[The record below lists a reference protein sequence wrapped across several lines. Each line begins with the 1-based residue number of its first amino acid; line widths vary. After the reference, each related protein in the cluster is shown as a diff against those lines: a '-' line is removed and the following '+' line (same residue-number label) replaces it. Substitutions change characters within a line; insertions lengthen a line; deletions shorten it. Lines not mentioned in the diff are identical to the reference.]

1 MSQRQSTKRY
11 RIGGIVSVRT
21 GGYNA
26 QWKMRTRL
34 LVAAGIVLAVAAV
47 ALSAGGA
54 YAYFW
59 ESGRSDVIAAGVT
72 VAGIDVGNLRADA
85 AGAALESRVAA
96 PLRAPILLRSGPH
109 TFRVD
114 PARLGLRVDVPAMVS
129 LAVRESRRGGLAHRF
144 LRDLEGRR
152 VGVSIPLKATWSGP
166 LVRQTIEDVARVLDR
181 PARSARI
188 VASATSLH
196 IVPDEQGLAVEQDR
210 LRAALTAALLRPA
223 ARTITVPTR
232 SVEARWTRE
241 SLARRYPAY
250 LLVDR
255 ETFTL
260 RLYRHLK
267 LARRYS
273 IAVGQAGLETPAGL
287 YRINDKQINP
297 SWHVPNSAWAG
308 SLAGRIIPPGPS
320 DPIKARWMGFW
331 NGAGIHGT
339 DEDWSIGHAVSHGC
353 VRMHIPDV
361 EQLYPLVPLGTPIYV
376 G

>member
-1 MSQRQSTKRY
+1 
-11 RIGGIVSVRT
+11 
-21 GGYNA
+21 
-26 QWKMRTRL
+26 MRTRL

-47 ALSAGGA
+47 AASAGGA

-59 ESGRSDVIAAGVT
+59 ESGRSDVIAAGVV

-85 AGAALESRVAA
+85 ARAALESRIVA
-96 PLRAPILLRSGPH
+96 PLQAPILIRGGRH

-114 PARLGLRVDVPAMVS
+114 PARLGLRIEVPAMVS
-129 LAVRESRRGGLAHRF
+129 LAVQESRRGGLAHRL

-152 VGVSIPLKATWSGP
+152 VGVSIPMEATWSGP
-166 LVRQTIEDVARVLDR
+166 LVQQTVENVARVVDR
-181 PARSARI
+181 PARSARVVATAVSLRI
-188 VASATSLH
+188 VAGK
-196 IVPDEQGLAVEQDR
+196 QGVAVDQDK
-210 LRAALTAALLRPA
+210 LRAALTAALLRPTV
-223 ARTITVPTR
+223 RTIAVTTRTVEP
-232 SVEARWTRE
+232 RWTQD

-250 LLVDR
+250 LLIDR

-260 RLYRHLK
+260 RLYRRLK
-267 LARRYS
+267 LAKTYP

-287 YRINDKQINP
+287 YRINDKQIDP

-308 SLAGRIIPPGPS
+308 SLAGRIIPPGPA

-353 VRMHIPDV
+353 VRMHISDV

>member
-1 MSQRQSTKRY
+1 
-11 RIGGIVSVRT
+11 
-21 GGYNA
+21 
-26 QWKMRTRL
+26 MRTRL

-72 VAGIDVGNLRADA
+72 VAGVDVGGLHA
-85 AGAALESRVAA
+85 AAARAALETRLLA
-96 PLRAPILLRSGPH
+96 PLRTPIRLESGGR

-114 PARLGLRVDVPAMVS
+114 PARLGLRVDLPEMVS
-129 LAVRESRRGGLAHRF
+129 LAVEAGRRGGLADRF
-144 LRDLEGRR
+144 LRDLAGHR
-152 VGVSIPLKATWSGP
+152 VRASIPIEATWSGP
-166 LVRQTIEDVARVLDR
+166 LVERTVENVASVVDR
-181 PARSARI
+181 PARSAHVI
-188 VASATSLH
+188 ASAAALQ
-196 IVPDEQGLAVEQDR
+196 VAPERPGLAVDR
-210 LRAALTAALLRPA
+210 DALRAALTAALLRRA
-223 ARTITVPTR
+223 GRTIQVPTWT
-232 SVEARWTRE
+232 VEPRWTRAG
-241 SLARRYPAY
+241 LARRYPAY

-267 LARRYS
+267 LAKRYA

-287 YRINDKQINP
+287 YRINNKQINP

-308 SLAGRIIPPGPS
+308 SLAGRIIPPGPG

-339 DEDWSIGHAVSHGC
+339 DQDWSIGHAVSHGC
-353 VRMHIPDV
+353 VRMHITDV

>member
-1 MSQRQSTKRY
+1 
-11 RIGGIVSVRT
+11 
-21 GGYNA
+21 
-26 QWKMRTRL
+26 MRTRL

-59 ESGRSDVIAAGVT
+59 ESGRSDVIAAGVMI
-72 VAGIDVGNLRADA
+72 AGFDVGNLHADTA
-85 AGAALESRVAA
+85 RAALDRRIAV
-96 PLRAPILLRSGPH
+96 PLRTPILLRSGRH

-114 PARLGLRVDVPAMVS
+114 PARLGLRVDITAMVS
-129 LAVRESRRGGLAHRF
+129 LAVQESRRGGLAHRF

-152 VGVSIPLKATWSGP
+152 VGVSIPLEATWSGP
-166 LVRQTIEDVARVLDR
+166 LVQQTVENVASVVDR
-181 PARSARI
+181 PARPARV

-196 IVPDEQGLAVEQDR
+196 VVPAKQGLAVDQDA
-210 LRAALTAALLRPA
+210 LRAALTAALLRRKG
-223 ARTITVPTR
+223 RTITVRTR
-232 SVEARWTRE
+232 SVEARWTRQ
-241 SLARRYPAY
+241 SLAQRYPAY

-320 DPIKARWMGFW
+320 DPIKARWLGFW

-353 VRMHIPDV
+353 VRMHVADV

>member
-1 MSQRQSTKRY
+1 
-11 RIGGIVSVRT
+11 
-21 GGYNA
+21 
-26 QWKMRTRL
+26 MRTRL

-59 ESGRSDVIAAGVT
+59 ESGRSDVIAAGVS

-85 AGAALESRVAA
+85 AGAALESRIAA
-96 PLRAPILLRSGPH
+96 PLRAPILLRSGGH
-109 TFRVD
+109 TFRID
-114 PARLGLRVDVPAMVS
+114 PTRLGLRVDVPAMVS
-129 LAVRESRRGGLAHRF
+129 LAVQESRRGGLAHRF

-152 VGVSIPLKATWSGP
+152 VGVSIPLEATWSGP
-166 LVRQTIEDVARVLDR
+166 LVQQTVENVASVLDR
-181 PARSARI
+181 PARSARV

-196 IVPDEQGLAVEQDR
+196 IVPAEQGLAVDQDT
-210 LRAALTAALLRPA
+210 LRAALTAALLRPT
-223 ARTITVPTR
+223 ARTIAVPTR
-232 SVEARWTRE
+232 PVEARWTRL
-241 SLARRYPAY
+241 SLARRYPSY
-250 LLVDR
+250 LLIDR

-267 LARRYS
+267 LAKRYS

-308 SLAGRIIPPGPS
+308 GLAGRIIPPGPS

>member
-1 MSQRQSTKRY
+1 
-11 RIGGIVSVRT
+11 
-21 GGYNA
+21 
-26 QWKMRTRL
+26 MRTRL

-47 ALSAGGA
+47 AVSAGGA

-72 VAGIDVGNLRADA
+72 VAGIDVGNLHAAEAD
-85 AGAALESRVAA
+85 AALESRLLA
-96 PLRAPILLRSGPH
+96 PLRAPIRVESGGR
-109 TFRVD
+109 TFRID

-129 LAVRESRRGGLAHRF
+129 LAVQASRRGGLAHRF
-144 LRDLEGRR
+144 LRDLAGHR
-152 VGVSIPLKATWSGP
+152 VSASIPLEATWSGP
-166 LVRQTIEDVARVLDR
+166 LVEQTVENVASVVDR
-181 PARSARI
+181 PARSAR
-188 VASATSLH
+188 VLASAATLQVVSERPG
-196 IVPDEQGLAVEQDR
+196 IMVDQDA
-210 LRAALTAALLRPA
+210 LRAALSAALLRPA
-223 ARTITVPTR
+223 GRTIVVPTR
-232 SVEARWTRE
+232 AVAPRWTRS
-241 SLARRYPAY
+241 SLAHRYPAY

-267 LARRYS
+267 LAKRYS

-287 YRINDKQINP
+287 YRIDDKQINP
-297 SWHVPNSAWAG
+297 SWHVPDSAWAG
-308 SLAGRIIPPGPS
+308 SLAGRVIPPGPG

-339 DEDWSIGHAVSHGC
+339 DQDWSIGHAVSHGC
-353 VRMHIPDV
+353 VRMHIADV